1 MRRMPQGVELEPGEV
16 AELAR
21 AARAA
26 VPTGPPT
33 HPRALYLAAV
43 ALVLEDLVGG
53 PDAAPPAFLLA
64 PVGTGTVIRGAVWG
78 QGTKRHVPH
87 ARARRHGA

>member
-1 MRRMPQGVELEPGEV
+1 MPHGVELEPGEV

-43 ALVLEDLVGG
+43 AQALEDLVGG

-64 PVGTGTVIRGAVWG
+64 PVGTGTAAARPAANRPRTDVHR
-78 QGTKRHVPH
+78 VPRSS
-87 ARARRHGA
+87 A